1 LPTHPPRGLLSTIYP
16 KDLNHVTTTAI
27 ETASPHG
34 KEVLRDLSPL
44 HRELRRAIPE
54 VYQGFG
60 ELSKAAF
67 ADGALDRKTKEL
79 IALAIGVVE
88 GCDGCVASHGQAAA
102 RAGATREEAAEAIGV
117 TFLMH
122 GGPATIHGARAYAA
136 FNEFADALE
145 AGETP
150 A

>member
-1 LPTHPPRGLLSTIYP
+1 MTHDTHG
-16 KDLNHVTTTAI
+16 
-27 ETASPHG
+27 SPHG
-34 KEVLRDLSPL
+34 KAVLRELGPQ
-44 HRELRRAIPE
+44 HAELRRAIPE
-54 VYQGFG
+54 VYSGFG
-60 ELSKAAF
+60 ALSKAAF

-102 RAGATREEAAEAIGV
+102 RAGATPQEAAEAIGV

-122 GGPATIHGARAYAA
+122 GGPATIHGARAFEA
-136 FNEFADALE
+136 FCEFVDAID
-145 AGETP
+145 AGEAP

>member
-1 LPTHPPRGLLSTIYP
+1 MSEALVL
-16 KDLNHVTTTAI
+16 TT
-27 ETASPHG
+27 SPHG
-34 KEVLRDLSPL
+34 KEVLRELTPL
-44 HRELRRAIPE
+44 HRNLRQAIPE

-60 ELSKAAF
+60 ALSKAAF
-67 ADGALDRKTKEL
+67 TEGALDRKTKEL

-102 RAGATREEAAEAIGV
+102 RAGATRQEAAEAIGV

-122 GGPATIHGARAYAA
+122 GGPATIHGARAYDA
-136 FNEFADALE
+136 FCEFADALE
-145 AGETP
+145 AGEQP